1 MRGWGKIPFV
11 VFTYNQANY
20 HMKTILLICS
30 LWITP
35 INDSSEWIY
44 DFDAAKQSAKES
56 NKTVLIVF
64 SGSDWCK
71 PCIQL
76 HKELFE
82 SVAFNDYAKSSLVL
96 LKADFPYKKKNRL
109 SKEQTAHNEA
119 LASQYNPNGEFPLGV
134 FTDTTG
140 KVLGTFGYDK
150 SKTPTDYINQFK
162 QYLK

>member
-1 MRGWGKIPFV
+1 
-11 VFTYNQANY
+11 
-20 HMKTILLICS
+20 MKTLLLICS

-35 INDSSEWIY
+35 VNDSTKWTY

-76 HKELFE
+76 HNELFE
-82 SVAFNDYAKSSLVL
+82 SETFKLYAESSLILV
-96 LKADFPYKKKNRL
+96 KADFPYKKKNRL
-109 SKEQTAHNEA
+109 TKEQTAHNEE
-119 LASQYNPNGEFPLGV
+119 LASLYNPDGEFPLAV
-134 FTDTTG
+134 FTDASG

-150 SKTPTDYINQFK
+150 SKSPADYINQFK
-162 QYLK
+162 KYLR